1 MELEWDASKA
11 ELNLQNHGISFED
24 AALVFYDHGRIES
37 YDGREDYGEDRLGSL
52 FGRSCTWSTPFEK
65 RKPSALFRHERQSPM
80 SKINTVKRTLDLT
93 KPPIVTDE
101 QKVRLAMLDAMPD
114 DQIDTSDAPFRPD
127 AVWVKAVDF
136 PHAKKLISLRIDE
149 DVIEFFKQTG
159 TRYQTRIN
167 AVLRSYVNAH
177 QNVK

>member
-1 MELEWDASKA
+1 
-11 ELNLQNHGISFED
+11 
-24 AALVFYDHGRIES
+24 
-37 YDGREDYGEDRLGSL
+37 
-52 FGRSCTWSTPFEK
+52 
-65 RKPSALFRHERQSPM
+65 M
-80 SKINTVKRTLDLT
+80 SKSNTVKLTLDL
-93 KPPIVTDE
+93 KNLPPLTSSERAELETI
-101 QKVRLAMLDAMPD
+101 AAMPD

-149 DVIEFFKQTG
+149 DVIEFFKHTG

-177 QNVK
+177 QNTKI